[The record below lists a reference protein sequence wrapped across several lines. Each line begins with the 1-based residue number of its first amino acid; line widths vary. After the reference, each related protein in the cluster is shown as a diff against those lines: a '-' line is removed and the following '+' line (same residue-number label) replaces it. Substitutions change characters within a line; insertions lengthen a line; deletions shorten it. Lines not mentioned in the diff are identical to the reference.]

1 MITIV
6 IAGYAVVMLTIVLA
20 LAVAAGRPQP
30 KPSDVVLEAPDAL
43 RSAPPVFRPTIP
55 TSNRGGTE
63 VLAFEA

>member
-1 MITIV
+1 MLTIV

-20 LAVAAGRPQP
+20 LVGAAGRPQP
-30 KPSDVVLEAPDAL
+30 KASDIVLEEPVVR
-43 RSAPPVFRPTIP
+43 RSAPPVFRPSVP